1 MNQQA
6 ARRPSFPRRFARTLK
21 GLVLWSHDRGTWQY
35 DVMVAL
41 ILVFVFLTPA
51 RFFHDQPVYNPW
63 HARDIMRLDTDPN
76 GVRYRV
82 SAQLLASYDPDPYRA
97 APEVFQLNLNH
108 PFTIVRIQEV
118 RGEGG
123 EVVWYDVWV
132 RE

>member
-1 MNQQA
+1 MTEA
-6 ARRPSFPRRFARTLK
+6 APQPSFLRRVGRTLK
-21 GLVLWSHDRGTWQY
+21 GFVLWSYDRGTWQY

-41 ILVFVFLTPA
+41 IVLFVLFAPA
-51 RFFHDQPVYNPW
+51 RWFHDQPVYNPW
-63 HARDIMRLDTDPN
+63 QARDIMRLDKEPE

-82 SAQLLASYDPDPYRA
+82 SAELLASYDSDPQRA
-97 APEVFQLNLNH
+97 ASEVFAQNLPH

-118 RGEGG
+118 RDEDA

>member
-1 MNQQA
+1 MSEATAQ
-6 ARRPSFPRRFARTLK
+6 PSFLRRLGRTLK
-21 GLVLWSHDRGTWQY
+21 GFVLWSYDRGTWQY

-41 ILVFVFLTPA
+41 IVLFVLLAPS
-51 RFFHDQPVYNPW
+51 RWFHDKPVYNPW
-63 HARDIMRLDTDPN
+63 QAHDIMRLDKEPE

-82 SAQLLASYDPDPYRA
+82 SAELLASYDSDPMRA
-97 APEVFQLNLNH
+97 AGEVFAQNLTH

-118 RGEGG
+118 RGEDE

>member
-1 MNQQA
+1 MSEAVAQ
-6 ARRPSFPRRFARTLK
+6 PSFLRRLGRTLK
-21 GLVLWSHDRGTWQY
+21 GFVLWSYDRGTWQY

-41 ILVFVFLTPA
+41 IVLFVLLAPA
-51 RFFHDQPVYNPW
+51 RWFHDQPVYNPW
-63 HARDIMRLDTDPN
+63 QARDIMRLDKEPE

-82 SAQLLASYDPDPYRA
+82 SAELLASYDADPQRA
-97 APEVFQLNLNH
+97 AGEVFAQNLPH

-118 RGEGG
+118 RDEDE

>member
-1 MNQQA
+1 MSEVA
-6 ARRPSFPRRFARTLK
+6 AAQPSFLRRLGRTLK
-21 GLVLWSHDRGTWQY
+21 GFVLWSYDRGTWQY

-41 ILVFVFLTPA
+41 IVLFVLFAPS
-51 RFFHDQPVYNPW
+51 RWFHDQPVYNPW
-63 HARDIMRLDTDPN
+63 QAHDIMRLDKEPE

-82 SAQLLASYDPDPYRA
+82 SAELLASYDPDPMRA
-97 APEVFQLNLNH
+97 AGEVFAQNLTH

-118 RGEGG
+118 RGEDE